1 MEKILNIYKEKLE
14 KEIAK
19 KKGEVRGTA
28 KFEDLVDRI
37 REDLS
42 NIGRNLLAMFYQEL
56 VRYVEQNNPDFIKNN
71 KDKWDSILE
80 RANSLK
86 EYGLYV
92 APIDLIKEENNTL
105 PLAIGVGS
113 FVAAGVITKL
123 LLKKVKILPAALI
136 GAIGGVGYNLIFG
149 EDESKK
155 REMLL
160 EYIDDAQD
168 WMRTALENMYK
179 IFQDAVA

>member
-1 MEKILNIYKEKLE
+1 MEQILSIYKEKLD
-14 KEIAK
+14 KEIAE

-28 KFEDLVDRI
+28 RFDELVDKI

-56 VRYVEQNNPDFIKNN
+56 VGYVEQNNASFIENN
-71 KDKWDSILE
+71 KEKWDSILE

-92 APIDLIKEENNTL
+92 APVELIKEENNTL

-113 FVAAGVITKL
+113 FVAASVITKL
-123 LLKKVKILPAALI
+123 LVKKVKILPAILV
-136 GAIGGVGYNLIFG
+136 GAIGGVGYNLMFG
-149 EDESKK
+149 EDEVKR

-160 EYIDDAQD
+160 EYVDDAQE
-168 WMRTALENMYK
+168 WIRTALENMYK
-179 IFQDAVA
+179 IFQDAIS